1 MIVLQALHGVSGQIL
16 IINEKSKDRFKY
28 FSDATSNDLL
38 FYIEPTLGES
48 QFDTAI
54 INVGINDLLNN
65 TTGTEVLLQNIL
77 KTAARCKMSGIDKIF
92 VLSKYTQSF
101 KWFDSEF

>member
-1 MIVLQALHGVSGQIL
+1 MFLVIVLQTLHAISDQIL
-16 IINEKSKDRFKY
+16 IINKKSRDRFKY

-65 TTGTEVLLQNIL
+65 TAGREVLLQNIL
-77 KTAARCKMSGIDKIF
+77 KIAARCKMSGIDKIF

-101 KWFDSEF
+101 K